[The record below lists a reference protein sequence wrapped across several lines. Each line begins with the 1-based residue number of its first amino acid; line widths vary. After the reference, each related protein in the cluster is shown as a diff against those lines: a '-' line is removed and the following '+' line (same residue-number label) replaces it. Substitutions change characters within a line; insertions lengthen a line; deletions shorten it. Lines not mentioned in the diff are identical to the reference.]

1 MHLVKFVL
9 FLWLSVLFFSP
20 ASARADNTPSLYEN
34 TISETLDL
42 WRDGRYE
49 QLFGQLAKRGKISRE
64 HFIGKMRDS
73 NIKPACC
80 WQKME
85 HFKLLNENK
94 NSATVYVK
102 IGLEGMP
109 EQPDSVTREFRL
121 VNEHGAWKMQL
132 NDVMDLAGISRKQN
146 RKKYHKVIRYH

>member
-1 MHLVKFVL
+1 MRIVKLVL
-9 FLWLSVLFFSP
+9 FLWLSVVLFSP
-20 ASARADNTPSLYEN
+20 VSAQADNTPSLYEN

-49 QLFGQLAKRGKISRE
+49 QLFGQLAKRGKTSRE
-64 HFIGKMRDS
+64 QFIGKMRES
-73 NIKPACC
+73 TIKPACC

-85 HFKLLNENK
+85 HFKLLNEKK

-102 IGLEGMP
+102 IGLEGLP
-109 EQPDSVTREFRL
+109 NQSDSVTREFKL

-132 NDVMDLAGISRKQN
+132 SDITALAGVSRKKH
-146 RKKYHKVIRYH
+146 KKTYHKVVRY